1 MKEKWYYC
9 DWFTNN
15 TYMLKIHSILWL
27 IVFTFIIIVSLIVG
41 SIFYNK
47 EKENYNE
54 ELNSYSENDYINLN
68 NIANNT
74 IEKDRINTVSIPD
87 TVEYEII
94 KKDNQITYNLFL
106 KNSKAKKWSDSTSIM
121 VTLSKNYEI
130 LDKVPNYYSKE
141 NYVKTLKFNFYVI
154 ISLFSIMTSCI
165 ILLIIVLLLVIALPI
180 SMLHKKIDMIKNKPN
195 N

>member
-9 DWFTNN
+9 DWFTND
-15 TYMLKIHSILWL
+15 TKINSILWP

-106 KNSKAKKWSDSTSIM
+106 KNSKAKKWSDSTNIM

-130 LDKVPNYYSKE
+130 LDKVPNYCSKE

-154 ISLFSIMTSCI
+154 ISLFSIMTSYI

>member
-9 DWFTNN
+9 DWFTND
-15 TYMLKIHSILWL
+15 TKINSILWL
-27 IVFTFIIIVSLIVG
+27 ILFTFIIIVSLIVG

>member
-9 DWFTNN
+9 DWFTND
-15 TYMLKIHSILWL
+15 TKINSILWP

-130 LDKVPNYYSKE
+130 LDKVPNYCSKE